1 MANVSTLVVKADVHI
16 ENTVRHGLY
25 KSKLNNGILS
35 SKKSKPEFS
44 EIDDIQVIES
54 ENIDV
59 SNNKEKNQNI
69 EQQHNKHRWSL
80 RIKLQTHKNENIISG
95 TLKVI
100 KILIL
105 ILKNIIYKRSEKIHM
120 MRKIIYKSPK
130 FYKYFG

>member
-1 MANVSTLVVKADVHI
+1 MANVSTFVVKADVHI
-16 ENTVRHGLY
+16 ENTIRHGLY
-25 KSKLNNGILS
+25 KSKLNNEILS
-35 SKKSKPEFS
+35 SKKNKSEFS

-80 RIKLQTHKNENIISG
+80 RIKLQTHKNENISG
-95 TLKVI
+95 TLKVV

-105 ILKNIIYKRSEKIHM
+105 ILKNIKDLK
-120 MRKIIYKSPK
+120 
-130 FYKYFG
+130 KYI